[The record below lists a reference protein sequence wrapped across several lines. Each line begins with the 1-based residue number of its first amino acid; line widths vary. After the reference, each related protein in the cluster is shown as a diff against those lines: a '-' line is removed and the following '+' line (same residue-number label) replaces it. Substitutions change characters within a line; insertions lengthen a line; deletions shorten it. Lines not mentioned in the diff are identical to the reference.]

1 MHTRNE
7 NEFSRDDGTDAYGW
21 FEAGDI
27 DTWWV
32 AVTITT

>member
-7 NEFSRDDGTDAYGW
+7 NNEFSRDDGTDANGW

-27 DTWWV
+27 DT
-32 AVTITT
+32 